1 MFRDRTDA
9 GERLAATLIERGVD
23 ADIVLAV
30 PRGGLPVGRAVAD
43 ALDRPLD
50 VVVARKL
57 GAPGN
62 PELAI
67 GAVGADGATWLNDG
81 LIDRLGVGEGYVERE
96 LERQAEVAREKRET
110 YQHDPAELAGK
121 SVLVVDDGIATGA
134 TTIACVRAAA
144 AAGAE
149 RVVVA
154 VPVAPPE
161 SVALL
166 KEVADDVVCVETPFV
181 FGAVARF
188 YDSFPQVSDEEARSY
203 LDRGRGRVDS
213 GAA

>member
-9 GERLAATLIERGVD
+9 GERLAETLRERGVT
-23 ADIVLAV
+23 ADVVLAV
-30 PRGGLPVGRAVAD
+30 PRGGLPVGRVVAD
-43 ALDRPLD
+43 ALGRPLD

-67 GAVGADGATWLNDG
+67 GAVGADGATWLNDD
-81 LIDRLGVGEGYVERE
+81 LLDRLGVGEGYVERE
-96 LERQAEVAREKRET
+96 RERQTAVAREKREA
-110 YQHDPAELAGK
+110 YQPEPVDLAGK
-121 SVLVVDDGIATGA
+121 SVLIVDDGIATGA
-134 TTIACVRAAA
+134 TTIACVRAVE
-144 AAGAE
+144 AAGAR

-166 KEVADDVVCVETPFV
+166 RQVADDVVCVETPFV

-188 YDSFPQVSDEEARSY
+188 YDSFPQVSDDEARAY
-203 LDRGRGRVDS
+203 LDRGRVDP
-213 GAA
+213 AAP